1 MKIAKVDYF
10 TNPKVEQ
17 ASVESKHKCYGTMW
31 NLEDILLVSQPNI
44 YIYSVKAISI
54 NKDKC
59 WINY

>member
-44 YIYSVKAISI
+44 YIYIYI
-54 NKDKC
+54 Y
-59 WINY
+59 I